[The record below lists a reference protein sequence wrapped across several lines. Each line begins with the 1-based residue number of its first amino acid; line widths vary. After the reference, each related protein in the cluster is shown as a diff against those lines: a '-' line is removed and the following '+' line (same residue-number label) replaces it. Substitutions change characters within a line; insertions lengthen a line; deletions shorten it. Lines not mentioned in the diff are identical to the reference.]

1 MSFMYLTLII
11 YKNNMMQFMTL
22 MKENKIYSAYTVK
35 DGGVIEAVSKMAF
48 GNGIGVAFNAE
59 YDY

>member
-1 MSFMYLTLII
+1 MA
-11 YKNNMMQFMTL
+11 L

-48 GNGIGVAFNAE
+48 GNGIGVAFRDV
-59 YDY
+59 YKRQIILLVVKIILKKLQQL